1 MKEWKKKAE
10 VKAQP
15 RELTMRIWH
24 VIMWGGLAVFI
35 LLILALRL
43 PVHACIISFFLFLG
57 TWVFA
62 SDRITKY
69 ITNGSGK

>member
-1 MKEWKKKAE
+1 MKELKKRVE

-24 VIMWGGLAVFI
+24 VIMWGGLLVFTLSVI
-35 LLILALRL
+35 ALRL
-43 PVHACIISFFLFLG
+43 PVRVCLASFFLFLG
-57 TWVFA
+57 TWIFA

-69 ITNGSGK
+69 IANGSGK